1 MTLQESAD
9 VTKVKCCIVGGGP
22 AGMMAGALL
31 ARAGVGVLVLEKH
44 GDFLR
49 DFRGDTVH
57 PSTMDVLAEL
67 GWLEDFLQKPHQEL
81 RRIRAHIE
89 GTEITLAD
97 FSRVPTRRKF
107 VAFMPQWDFLNLIA
121 EKARAFPGFELRM
134 NAEAT
139 ALVEDGG
146 RIIGVRGEREGKPFT
161 VEADLVLITDGRH
174 SALREQADLHAR
186 RIAAP
191 IDVLWFR
198 VSRRPDDPPQSLGW
212 LAHHRFLV
220 LLDRGD
226 YWQIASVIPKG
237 AFGKTRQEGLPAFR
251 EKVAATAPFLGD
263 RVGEISSFDDVKLL
277 SVEVDRLDRWW
288 RPGLLCIGDAAHAMS
303 PIGGVG
309 INLAVQDAVAAANLL
324 AKPLLAG
331 IPTRTDLARVQ
342 ARREFPTRATQ
353 AVQVAV
359 QERVIRRVIEGKRP
373 VRVSPIL
380 RVIDRIPFLQRLP
393 ARLVGVGVR
402 PEHVA
407 TG

>member
-1 MTLQESAD
+1 MTAESPNATR
-9 VTKVKCCIVGGGP
+9 VQCCIVGGGP

-31 ARAGVGVLVLEKH
+31 ARAGVRVLVLEKH

-97 FSRVPTRRKF
+97 FSRVPSRRKF
-107 VAFMPQWDFLNLIA
+107 VAFMQEWDFLNLIA
-121 EKARAFPGFELRM
+121 EKAKAFPSFELRM

-139 ALVEDGG
+139 TLVEDGG
-146 RIIGVRGEREGKPFT
+146 RIVGVRGEQLDRPFT
-161 VEADLVLITDGRH
+161 VSADLVLITDGRH
-174 SALREQADLHAR
+174 SALRQQADLHAR

-198 VSRRPDDPPQSLGW
+198 LPRHADDPPQSLGW
-212 LAHHRFLV
+212 LAQHRFLV
-220 LLDRGD
+220 MLDRGE
-226 YWQIASVIPKG
+226 YWQIASVIEKG
-237 AFGKTRQEGLPAFR
+237 GFGRIRLEGLEVFR
-251 EKVAATAPFLGD
+251 ENVATTAPFLRERLD
-263 RVGEISSFDDVKLL
+263 AIRSFDDVKLL

-324 AKPLLAG
+324 AEPLLRG
-331 IPTRTDLARVQ
+331 TPTRTDLARVQ

-353 AVQVAV
+353 AVQVAL
-359 QERVIRRVIEGKRP
+359 QEQVIRRVLEGTRP
-373 VRVSPIL
+373 TKVNPIL
-380 RVIDRIPFLQRLP
+380 QLIDRLPILQRIP

-407 TG
+407 TA